1 MSKEFV
7 SVSWK
12 ERLNEVRHQQSIRL
26 LEIMEEKKT
35 NLCVSADVTTSAE
48 LLKLVEDV
56 GPFVCMVKTH
66 IDIVSDF
73 TQELSHNL
81 KVLANHHNFLLF
93 EDRKFADL
101 GSTVQ
106 RQFAEGVHKISS
118 WSDIIN
124 AHVVVGPGIV
134 KGLESVSKGQGL
146 LLIAQMSAAGNLCT
160 GEYTQTAVKMAED
173 NPDFVMGFI
182 NVSSVTPN
190 PMFLNL
196 VPGVHLAS
204 KGDKMGQ
211 QYVSPAIAVQKGAD
225 VIIVGR
231 GIYAADDSAKAA
243 QLYRDEGYK
252 AYLES
257 LQ

>member
-1 MSKEFV
+1 MSKGFI

-12 ERLNEVRHQQSIRL
+12 ERRNAVKHSQSLRL
-26 LEIMEEKKT
+26 LEIMEEKQT
-35 NLCVSADVTTSAE
+35 NLCVSADVTTDAE
-48 LLKLVEDV
+48 LIKLIEAV

-73 TQELSHNL
+73 TPGLLDRL
-81 KVLANHHNFLLF
+81 KALANQHNFLLF

-134 KGLESVSKGQGL
+134 KGLESVAKGQGL

-160 GEYTQTAVKMAED
+160 GEYTQTAVKIAED
-173 NPDFVMGFI
+173 NPGFVMGFI
-182 NVSSVTPN
+182 NVSSVTSN
-190 PMFLNL
+190 PLFLNL

-204 KGDKMGQ
+204 KGDKLGQ
-211 QYVSPAIAVQKGAD
+211 QYVSPATAVQKGAD

-231 GIYAADDSAKAA
+231 GIYSAEDPAKSAE
-243 QLYRDEGYK
+243 LYRDEGYK

-257 LQ
+257 LE